1 MEISRNGEVESL
13 GGGGGIEERWESK
26 KFSNNRQ
33 YIIIYLTI
41 NKLRSMIS
49 NVLLTKKKI

>member
-13 GGGGGIEERWESK
+13 GGIEERWESK